1 MDTKNRNLEVRKT
14 VIINSAPEKVF
25 KDITE
30 PQELVRWFQDQAIF
44 EAKVGGR
51 VRFVTLKDVHPDW
64 KLDRDYIMEGKV
76 KEYIPNKKISYSWKF
91 DDIADFPETLV
102 TWRLEGLEG
111 NKTKLELTHVGFTG
125 EENGNFSVQ
134 SHTQGWDE
142 ALKKL
147 ANL

>member
-14 VIINSAPEKVF
+14 IIINSTPEKVF

-30 PQELVRWFQDQAIF
+30 PSELVRWFQDQAIL

-51 VRFVTLKDVHPDW
+51 VRFVTLKDLHPDW

-76 KEYIPNKKISYSWKF
+76 KEFIPNKKISYTWKF
-91 DDIADFPETLV
+91 DDTPDFPETIV
-102 TWRLEGLEG
+102 TWRLGQFEG
-111 NKTKLELTHVGFTG
+111 NKTKLELTHIGFTG
-125 EENGNFSVQ
+125 EEKGNFSVQ

>member
-14 VIINSAPEKVF
+14 IIINSTPEKVF

-30 PQELVRWFQDQAIF
+30 PSELVRWFQDQAIL

-51 VRFVTLKDVHPDW
+51 VRFVTLKDLHPDW

-76 KEYIPNKKISYSWKF
+76 KEFIPNKKISYTWKF
-91 DDIADFPETLV
+91 DDTPDFPETIV
-102 TWRLEGLEG
+102 TWRLEQFEG
-111 NKTKLELTHVGFTG
+111 NKTKLELTHIGFTG
-125 EENGNFSVQ
+125 EEKGNFSVQ